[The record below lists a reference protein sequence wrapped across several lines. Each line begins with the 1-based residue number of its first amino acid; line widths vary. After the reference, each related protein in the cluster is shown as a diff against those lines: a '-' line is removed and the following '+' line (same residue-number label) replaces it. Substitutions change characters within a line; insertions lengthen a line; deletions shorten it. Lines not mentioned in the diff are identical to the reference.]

1 MACLLTAPQ
10 CHGLERIRFP
20 ALSVTR
26 CFFVGHRTH
35 YRLCGHQLLLLTNE
49 RDRAPGFSAPPSLK
63 LCFCLSPGHTGGW
76 EGCHSA
82 SSCAVCAHIFTPFGV
97 RLLLFLFVCL
107 MFFLPI
113 RCSLPFVKSK
123 TGHQRWCPENTPE
136 SLTSCHAGLPDGL
149 DVTLGGRA
157 EDNLVGTSAT
167 RRVPPAPRSCGKPGA
182 PIRDPKSQRW
192 SHDHLA
198 PL

>member
-49 RDRAPGFSAPPSLK
+49 RDR
-63 LCFCLSPGHTGGW
+63 
-76 EGCHSA
+76 
-82 SSCAVCAHIFTPFGV
+82 AVCAHIFTPFGV

-192 SHDHLA
+192 SRDHLA